1 MSNKTRSIVS
11 TAISLAI
18 VVFATIIYF
27 YFRNR
32 DTKGEKVYL
41 DNVIYKEEST
51 LSFTTDTRY
60 ENGKSYY
67 CVWLEITNT
76 LTETQTFTIKNP
88 YFKTDKVSKVTF
100 KTLEDNGFSIE
111 PGKTEYYML
120 GCPYSDINDVKKC
133 LLHFKLN
140 KYYFNLHTCLESYE
154 NN

>member
-18 VVFATIIYF
+18 VIFATIIYF

-41 DNVIYKEEST
+41 DNVIYKEEYT

-88 YFKTDKVSKVTF
+88 YFKEELDETKQIIYGQTSLITS
-100 KTLEDNGFSIE
+100 LRHI
-111 PGKTEYYML
+111 
-120 GCPYSDINDVKKC
+120 YS
-133 LLHFKLN
+133 
-140 KYYFNLHTCLESYE
+140 Y
-154 NN
+154 